1 MNWEKIQIQLDN
13 FIRRYRMAIIGTLLA
28 HAFFM
33 FILILIE
40 ISKPEIQKEEEI
52 SVELAPDIESLIQ
65 IPDPN
70 DLQSQNNEDN
80 SDLKNISANAA
91 DQNKSFDDYYREV
104 ENIVNNSKPKEN
116 FKANDY
122 ADKRWLAK
130 DYSKENTIDLKDDI
144 KENKTT
150 SNNNSSNNVKS
161 NNTYAGKA
169 IITYNLN
176 GRKATKLPVPAY
188 QCLGSGEVIIEITV
202 NQKGI
207 VSSAVIISSK
217 TSLNE
222 DCLADAAKKSALQ
235 SKFAIDLKASATQK
249 GTINYKFVQQ

>member
-1 MNWEKIQIQLDN
+1 
-13 FIRRYRMAIIGTLLA
+13 
-28 HAFFM
+28 
-33 FILILIE
+33 
-40 ISKPEIQKEEEI
+40 
-52 SVELAPDIESLIQ
+52 
-65 IPDPN
+65 
-70 DLQSQNNEDN
+70 
-80 SDLKNISANAA
+80 
-91 DQNKSFDDYYREV
+91 
-104 ENIVNNSKPKEN
+104 
-116 FKANDY
+116 
-122 ADKRWLAK
+122 
-130 DYSKENTIDLKDDI
+130 LKDDI
-144 KENKTT
+144 KENKTS

-235 SKFAIDLKASATQK
+235 SKFAIDLKASAAQK

>member
-1 MNWEKIQIQLDN
+1 
-13 FIRRYRMAIIGTLLA
+13 MAIIGTLLA
-28 HAFFM
+28 HSFFM

-40 ISKPEIQKEEEI
+40 ISKPDIQKEEEI
-52 SVELAPDIESLIQ
+52 SVELAPEIESLIQ
-65 IPDPN
+65 LPDPN
-70 DLQSQNNEDN
+70 DLQNNEDN
-80 SDLKNISANAA
+80 SDVKNISANAA
-91 DQNKSFDDYYREV
+91 DQNKSFDDYYREA
-104 ENIVNNSKPKEN
+104 ENIVNNSKPKES

-130 DYSKENTIDLKDDI
+130 DYSKEESYEV
-144 KENKTT
+144 KENVKENNSITNNT
-150 SNNNSSNNVKS
+150 SNNNKS

-176 GRKATKLPVPAY
+176 GRKATRLPVPAY
-188 QCLGSGEVIIEITV
+188 QCLGSGEVVIEITV

-207 VSSAVIISSK
+207 VSSAIIVSSK

-222 DCLADAAKKSALQ
+222 DCLADAAKKSALL

>member
-1 MNWEKIQIQLDN
+1 MSWEKTQIQLDN
-13 FIRRYRMAIIGTLLA
+13 FIKKYRMAIIGTLLA

-40 ISKPEIQKEEEI
+40 ISKPEFSTQDNM
-52 SVELAPDIESLIQ
+52 SVELAPEDLPQ
-65 IPDPN
+65 IIPTPE
-70 DLQSQNNEDN
+70 LNNLLNQDENN
-80 SDLKNISANAA
+80 SDIKNVSANAS
-91 DQNKSFDDYYREV
+91 DQNKSFDDYYKEV
-104 ENIVNNSKPKEN
+104 EKIVNNGKSQDN

-130 DYSKENTIDLKDDI
+130 DYSKEEGYEVKDES
-144 KENKTT
+144 KENQTVTT
-150 SNNNSSNNVKS
+150 NTNNNNKS

-176 GRKATKLPVPAY
+176 GRKATRLPVPAY

-207 VSSAVIISSK
+207 VSSAVIVSSQ

-222 DCLADAAKKSALQ
+222 DCLADAAKRSALL
-235 SKFAIDLKASATQK
+235 SRFAIDLKAPTSQK
-249 GTINYKFVQQ
+249 GTINYKFVHQ

>member
-1 MNWEKIQIQLDN
+1 VNWEKTQIQLDN
-13 FIRRYRMAIIGTLLA
+13 FIKRYRMAIIGTLLA

-40 ISKPEIQKEEEI
+40 ISKPEIKQEENI
-52 SVELAPDIESLIQ
+52 SVELAPDLESQ
-65 IPDPN
+65 IPLPDPTL
-70 DLQSQNNEDN
+70 LQSQDNEDN
-80 SDLKNISANAA
+80 SNVKNISANAA
-91 DQNKSFDDYYREV
+91 EQNKSFEDYYREA
-104 ENIVNNSKPKEN
+104 ENIVDNSKPKEN

-122 ADKRWLAK
+122 ADQRWLAK
-130 DYSKENTIDLKDDI
+130 DYSKENSIEVKDDS
-144 KENKTT
+144 KENNTPA
-150 SNNNSSNNVKS
+150 NNNSSNNLKS

-176 GRKATKLPVPAY
+176 GRKATRLPVPAY
-188 QCLGSGEVIIEITV
+188 QCLGSGEVIIEVIV

-207 VSSAVIISSK
+207 VSSATILSSK

-222 DCLADAAKKSALQ
+222 DCLAIAAKKSAL
-235 SKFAIDLKASATQK
+235 SSRFAIDLKAPTSQK